1 MTLATTVHTATTG
14 PGADLWNAY
23 RDNLPRHLL
32 GVSRYLQT
40 GMMHKLQTDC
50 DHRSLRLGFAPY
62 MILIGNGGQ
71 RLSDL
76 AETLGISRQAC
87 NQAIKQIEAAG
98 YVCRRSDPADGRAK
112 QLALTA
118 AGQRLR
124 RDGARVVR
132 EFDSQFTAI
141 LGEPT
146 AAAITRSLGKV
157 YRQLDLGPAVD
168 GPDIGAYDGFG
179 ALLPRLS
186 DYTLQR
192 LMALSGKRGHPGL
205 KLSFGQV
212 LTLIGPDGGR
222 IQQMAAIQDVSK
234 QAISAIASELEALGY
249 LRREVDSEDARQIL
263 LHFTPRGEALIADS
277 VASIAELEDEFA
289 AITGQ
294 RALTQLKQAMS
305 TLYQGLLL
313 EQDVFEGVG
322 SSDLNQLAAQ
332 LRERLGSSAS
342 RALGDI
348 LLNTDNPNRD

>member
-1 MTLATTVHTATTG
+1 MNPATPLHIAPTG
-14 PGADLWNAY
+14 PGAELWDAY

-62 MILIGNGGQ
+62 MILIGDNGR

-98 YVCRRSDPADGRAK
+98 YVCRRADPADGRAK
-112 QLALTA
+112 QLVLTA

-132 EFDSQFTAI
+132 DFDIEFTDI
-141 LGEPT
+141 LGEST
-146 AAAITRSLGKV
+146 AVATTRALGKI
-157 YRQLDLGPAVD
+157 YRQLHLGPAVD

-192 LMALSGKRGHPGL
+192 LMELTGNHGHPGL

-212 LTLIGPDGGR
+212 LTLIGPEGGR
-222 IQQMAAIQDVSK
+222 IQQIAAIQDVSK
-234 QAISAIASELEALGY
+234 QAISAIASELETLGY
-249 LRREVDSEDARQIL
+249 LHREIDSEDARQIL
-263 LHFTPRGEALIADS
+263 LRFTPRGEALIADS
-277 VASIAELEDEFA
+277 VASIAELENEFA

-294 RALTQLKQAMS
+294 RALTQLKQAMRR
-305 TLYQGLLL
+305 LYQGLLL
-313 EQDVFEGVG
+313 EQDVFEGVDG
-322 SSDLNQLAAQ
+322 SDLAQLAAQ
-332 LRERLGSSAS
+332 LRKRLGSSAS
-342 RALGDI
+342 RTLGDL
-348 LLNTDNPNRD
+348 LLNTDDINRD